1 MRIVITF
8 AVRSECRAWR
18 RYSRAGDVHIVTTG
32 IGMRGSRQRLRE
44 LLAMPADFCIAS
56 GLAGS
61 LTKHQAVGSIVVA
74 RGVKTEPNQTI
85 LTSDGCL
92 VDTAVRCGA
101 NPVSFFFTSNT
112 IVNSPIDRSRLSST
126 AAVLDME
133 SFHVL
138 AEAGRAGVPA
148 VAIRAISDG
157 PDDPLPL
164 DFNAAVNDC
173 GELRWLTLIAQ
184 LLKHPARLADF
195 ARFGLASS
203 RAARNL
209 ARFLDEYVKFLAT
222 HERVR
227 SPMDTM
233 AA

>member
-1 MRIVITF
+1 MNIVITF

-18 RYSRAGDVHIVTTG
+18 RDAHAGNVYLVTTG
-32 IGMRGSRQRLRE
+32 IGMRGSRQQLRE

-56 GLAGS
+56 GFAGGLS
-61 LTKHQAVGSIVVA
+61 KQQTPGSIVVA
-74 RGVKTEPNQTI
+74 RGVKTEPTNTI
-85 LTSDGCL
+85 LTSDGRL
-92 VDTAVRCGA
+92 VDAAVRCGA

-112 IVNSPIDRSRLSST
+112 VVNSPIDRSRLSS
-126 AAVLDME
+126 AADVLDME

-138 AEAGRAGVPA
+138 AEARQAGVPA

-203 RAARNL
+203 RAARHL